1 MQENKWEKEMP
12 EIPDH
17 VHNAVLCALDTLNTE
32 NVKGD
37 GGHMMKHKS
46 VRRAGLVAVL
56 AAAMVGTTAFAAELI
71 WNNKT
76 VEEFHNPPMEL
87 QQKTVDNGVAVLP
100 NVSVTDSGVT
110 VTAVQMLQD
119 ENRVYIML
127 RVESEEAVI
136 DGNSLFDRM
145 ELYDGENHNI
155 FNNIGAQF
163 IDEEDGKLTNDGYY
177 VIDALK
183 DSVTGW
189 NGTTLEVA
197 LSGLSYY
204 QYENGGAASGGK
216 KIEGNWKLELALTD
230 ASALSKTVE
239 LGKDIHCGDVP
250 VTVNYVKISPLSIV
264 ISYDAADVEKIKVA
278 EDDFIPEL
286 LSAKLLDKQ
295 GNELLKTG
303 YGAMSSWNTEDGQYV
318 VQMGLIG
325 VVDMEQADQIELG
338 GGTLTAKIQ

>member
-1 MQENKWEKEMP
+1 M
-12 EIPDH
+12 
-17 VHNAVLCALDTLNTE
+17 
-32 NVKGD
+32 
-37 GGHMMKHKS
+37 
-46 VRRAGLVAVL
+46 
-56 AAAMVGTTAFAAELI
+56 
-71 WNNKT
+71 
-76 VEEFHNPPMEL
+76 EEFHNPPMEL